1 MKKIL
6 LDGNKQRFKTNLHC
20 HTTVSDGLL
29 TPEQVK
35 EAYKKKGYSVVA
47 FTDHDVMIDHSDL
60 TDKDFIAL
68 NGYEIEI
75 NENPRED
82 KDYKKCHI
90 CFIQS
95 DPKNLTQVCWH
106 REKYL
111 FGNAIN
117 YKGQVCFDEK
127 VPDFERVHTG
137 ECISEAMKT
146 ARDNG
151 FFVTYN
157 HPTWSGEDYTDYM
170 NYHGMHAMEICNNG
184 CVTEG
189 FDDYNPRVYDD
200 MLRGG
205 EKIFCISA
213 DDNHNEF
220 PLDHPKSDSFGAFT
234 VVFAEELSYEAIMDS
249 LFKGDFYASQGPEIY
264 SLWHDEKWI
273 YITCSPAT
281 KISMMTNRNVAQAT
295 YATEKPLTTAKFRL
309 FKEDKYVRLTVRDKA
324 GKHANTIAYFINEE
338 C

>member
-6 LDGNKQRFKTNLHC
+6 LDGNKQRFKANLHC
-20 HTTVSDGLL
+20 HTTISDALF

-35 EAYKKKGYSVVA
+35 EEYQKQGYSVVA
-47 FTDHDVMIDHSDL
+47 YTDHDVMIDHSDL
-60 TDKDFIAL
+60 CDDKFIAL

-75 NENPRED
+75 NEPPKPD
-82 KDYKKCHI
+82 LSHKKCHI

-95 DPKNLTQVCWH
+95 DPKNLKQVCWH

-111 FGNAIN
+111 FANAVN
-117 YKGQVCFDEK
+117 YKDQVCFDENI
-127 VPDFERVHTG
+127 PDFERVHTG

-157 HPTWSGEDYTDYM
+157 HPTWSGEDYSDYI
-170 NYHGMHAMEICNNG
+170 NYHGMHAVEICNYS
-184 CVTEG
+184 CMVSG

-200 MLRGG
+200 ILRGG
-205 EKIFCISA
+205 EKIFCIGA
-213 DDNHNEF
+213 DDNHNDH
-220 PLDHPKSDSFGAFT
+220 PLDHIMSDSFGAYT
-234 VVFAEELSYEAIMDS
+234 VIFAEELSYKAIMDS
-249 LFKGDFYASQGPEIY
+249 LFKGEFYASQGPEIY

-273 YITCSPAT
+273 YITCSPAA

-295 YATEKPLTTAKFRL
+295 YKKDKLLTSVKFRL
-309 FKEDKYVRLTVRDKA
+309 FKEDKYVRLTVTDEE
-324 GKHANTIAYFINEE
+324 GKHANTSAYFINDED
-338 C
+338 